1 MPYDD
6 SNVKRMIRYQTE
18 RKVGFSSR
26 KTLSNDVKI
35 LIHGML
41 EADVNRRLTMSQ
53 ALESPW
59 LYGVTNPL
67 SAALASQV
75 PLTAAQQ
82 MQEAAQRS
90 DSSSLVRRSVEQM
103 PSYRTSDAQP
113 RLDTRDT
120 SRNNTRDGD
129 SSQTPVPAPRRRPDS
144 EIDNNMSSSS
154 QIPE

>member
-67 SAALASQV
+67 TAAPASQAPV
-75 PLTAAQQ
+75 PTAHQ
-82 MQEAAQRS
+82 MQDVAQRS
-90 DSSSLVRRSVEQM
+90 DSSSLVRRTMEQT
-103 PSYRTSDAQP
+103 PLYRTPDGQARP
-113 RLDTRDT
+113 DTRDT
-120 SRNNTRDGD
+120 SRINARNGD
-129 SSQTPVPAPRRRPDS
+129 SFQTPIPAPRRRPDN
-144 EIDNNMSSSS
+144 EHDNNMSSSS
-154 QIPE
+154 QTQE

>member
-1 MPYDD
+1 
-6 SNVKRMIRYQTE
+6 MIRYQTE

-67 SAALASQV
+67 TAAPASQV
-75 PLTAAQQ
+75 PVPTAQQ
-82 MQEAAQRS
+82 MQEVAQRS
-90 DSSSLVRRSVEQM
+90 DSSSLVRRTVEQT
-103 PSYRTSDAQP
+103 PNYRTSDAQP
-113 RLDTRDT
+113 RSDIRDT
-120 SRNNTRDGD
+120 PRIIARNGD
-129 SSQTPVPAPRRRPDS
+129 SFQTPVPAPRRRPDI
-144 EIDNNMSSSS
+144 ENGNNMSSSS
-154 QIPE
+154 